1 MLRRINA
8 NARRVME
15 LIDDAVWAINPG
27 NDSLDDLLLRMRSFA
42 DEVLNKRATIA
53 CSISVDCADTRWLT
67 IKGRQERWNWHFVEI
82 LSLVNIMSG
91 WAGRMWL

>member
-42 DEVLNKRATIA
+42 DEVL
-53 CSISVDCADTRWLT
+53 
-67 IKGRQERWNWHFVEI
+67 
-82 LSLVNIMSG
+82 
-91 WAGRMWL
+91 